1 MMMLIKMLIMT
12 IALIMITKLNM
23 MIINDDENSRD
34 DDVGENV
41 NDADVD
47 CYEDEGDNVDNGD
60 NAAAAEDEIITAPQL
75 DVPWRSI
82 LKSPCFWAIAVGHFV
97 YDWGFF
103 QMISNLPIFLYETMN
118 FDIKSVRPA
127 FNTNYAVVSH
137 VGHSSLK
144 IKIKK

>member
-1 MMMLIKMLIMT
+1 MLIKVLIMMM
-12 IALIMITKLNM
+12 ALIVITKLNM
-23 MIINDDENSRD
+23 MIISDDKGSRN
-34 DDVGENV
+34 DDVGENA

-47 CYEDEGDNVDNGD
+47 CYEDEGDNFD
-60 NAAAAEDEIITAPQL
+60 NAAADDDDGAEIITAPQL
-75 DVPWRSI
+75 EVPWRSI

-127 FNTNYAVVSH
+127 FNTNYAVLIH
-137 VGHSSLK
+137 VGH
-144 IKIKK
+144 

>member
-1 MMMLIKMLIMT
+1 MMMLIRVLIMMM
-12 IALIMITKLNM
+12 ALIMITKLNM
-23 MIINDDENSRD
+23 MIISDDKDSRN

-47 CYEDEGDNVDNGD
+47 CYEDEGDNFD
-60 NAAAAEDEIITAPQL
+60 NAAADADDGAEIITAPQL
-75 DVPWRSI
+75 KVPWRSI

-127 FNTNYAVVSH
+127 FNTNYAVLIH
-137 VGHSSLK
+137 VGH
-144 IKIKK
+144 

>member
-1 MMMLIKMLIMT
+1 
-12 IALIMITKLNM
+12 

-34 DDVGENV
+34 DDFCENV

-47 CYEDEGDNVDNGD
+47 CYEDEGDNFDND
-60 NAAAAEDEIITAPQL
+60 AAADDDDDVDEIITDPQL
-75 DVPWRSI
+75 EVPWRSI

-127 FNTNYAVVSH
+127 FNTNYAVIIH
-137 VGHSSLK
+137 VGHS
-144 IKIKK
+144 KKKKKKKKKLYIFIYINHSY